1 MLLSSLLVEDLC
13 LSEHRLRGVRNSV
26 FSENPGLL
34 FKVLFI
40 TQSFLLKSARLEFP
54 WAKSSHSPPPC
65 FHFLIFF
72 FNPRSSIKLTS
83 FCQNSGSSLL
93 SSLNPHSLST
103 SFFHLQQHF
112 PAEYYMRAFRQT
124 SRFVARN
131 LHFIIKEKS
140 NRKCF

>member
-1 MLLSSLLVEDLC
+1 MCCCPLSLWKIFVCLNTDLEVSGILCSQKILDYFLKCYYPWFPPEIGSPGAFLGPEFSL
-13 LSEHRLRGVRNSV
+13 
-26 FSENPGLL
+26 P
-34 FKVLFI
+34 
-40 TQSFLLKSARLEFP
+40 A
-54 WAKSSHSPPPC
+54 PC

-72 FNPRSSIKLTS
+72 FSPRSSIKLTS

-93 SSLNPHSLST
+93 SSPNPHSLST
-103 SFFHLQQHF
+103 SFCHLQQHF